1 MTRRPN
7 IPGVRSGLSMA
18 LGANDPRLRRA
29 NTAQVP
35 QTDARDLALR
45 RLKGEEVAP
54 TATLAEL
61 IAAHNKAVQALTEGT

>member
-7 IPGVRSGLSMA
+7 IPVVRAGLSMA
-18 LGANDPRLRRA
+18 LGKNDPRLRRA

-45 RLKGEEVAP
+45 RLKGVEVAP
-54 TATLAEL
+54 TATLADL
-61 IAAHNKAVQALTEGT
+61 IAAHNATVQAITEGT